1 MPYHISF
8 VFALKMGDCKV
19 SCSHSLGRLQEPEVE
34 ASTVLRY
41 KSSTQIKHRGGGIH
55 GTDPQIQYQYA
66 HS

>member
-8 VFALKMGDCKV
+8 VYAPKMGDCKV

-55 GTDPQIQYQYA
+55 GTDPQI
-66 HS
+66 